1 MHNPIMSASVQ
12 NAPTADVVA
21 QQYTRWVYPEPII
34 DLPAWLVNNW
44 QWFDPS
50 HSFRLFWPRKSPQD
64 NLDILIAGCGTN
76 QAAVIAFNNPR
87 SRVVAVD
94 VSAQSLQH
102 EQFLKEKYKLD
113 NLELR
118 LLPIEELGS
127 LGRDFDLVISTG
139 VLHHL
144 ASPDV
149 GMESIARSLRRDGV
163 AAIMLY
169 AKYGRLGVDM
179 MQEVFREMSLTQ
191 DEASLQI
198 VKSALAVL
206 PATHPLMTYTQS
218 APDLGYDAGLVDTF
232 LHGRERNYTVQQCLD
247 LVSSAGL
254 VFQDLL
260 FKRHYHAPLESTD
273 PFLKA
278 VSMLPKEQQW
288 AVMERIYFRNGCHFF
303 TACRPERAHA
313 EYTVDFTSPDADRYV
328 PMFRYRCRLEGEK
341 FFGPNSSYRLTAVQA
356 ALLRC
361 VDGRRSLEEIAVEAS
376 RQGLFLAADLASTR
390 AKVLMAF
397 QGFWQN
403 DQVLMALP

>member
-1 MHNPIMSASVQ
+1 MSASVQ

-21 QQYTRWVYPEPII
+21 QQYTRWVYPEPIV
-34 DLPAWLVNNW
+34 DLPNWLVNNW

-50 HSFRLFWPRKSPQD
+50 HSARLFWPRQRPQD
-64 NLDILIAGCGTN
+64 DLDILIAGCGTN
-76 QAAVIAFNNPR
+76 QAAVIAFNNPH

-113 NLELR
+113 NLQLH
-118 LLPIEELGS
+118 LLPIEDLGS
-127 LGRDFDLVISTG
+127 LGQDFDLIISTG

-144 ASPDV
+144 ASPEV
-149 GMESIARSLRRDGV
+149 GMQALADCLRRDGV

-206 PATHPLMTYTQS
+206 PANHPLMTYSQS

-232 LHGRERNYTVQQCLD
+232 LHGRERNYTVQQCVD

-260 FKRHYHAPLESTD
+260 FKKPYHAPLESTD

-278 VSMLPKEQQW
+278 ASMLPKEQQW

-303 TACRPERAHA
+303 MACRPERARA
-313 EYTVDFTSPDADRYV
+313 EYTVDFTDPDASRYV
-328 PMFRYRCRLEGEK
+328 PMFRYRCRLEGEQ
-341 FFGPNSSYRLTAVQA
+341 FFGPNSTQTLTAVHA
-356 ALLRC
+356 ALLRF
-361 VDGRRSLEEIAVEAS
+361 VDGQRSIEDIAVEAA
-376 RQGLFLAADLASTR
+376 RQGLFLASDLSSAR

-397 QGFWQN
+397 KGFWQN
-403 DQVLMALP
+403 DQILMVVP